1 MVNGRCIY
9 AGDNAGTD
17 HSQTKF
23 FKIRSTV
30 FLSGHGIGRGGEG
43 GGEHSVMCQHHEIQ
57 SVSDGE
63 ETFPQ
68 LGDYSVL
75 NPL

>member
-30 FLSGHGIGRGGEG
+30 LLSGRDGRG
-43 GGEHSVMCQHHEIQ
+43 GGEHSVMCQHHEIR

-63 ETFPQ
+63 ETFPL

>member
-30 FLSGHGIGRGGEG
+30 LLSGHGIGRGGREG
-43 GGEHSVMCQHHEIQ
+43 GEHHEIQ